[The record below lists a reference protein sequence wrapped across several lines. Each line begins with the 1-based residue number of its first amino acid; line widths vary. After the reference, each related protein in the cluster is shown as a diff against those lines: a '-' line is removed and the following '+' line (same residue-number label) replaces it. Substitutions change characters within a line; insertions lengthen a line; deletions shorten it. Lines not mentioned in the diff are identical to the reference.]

1 MSPGLAGGGASLG
14 KTVKLRRRELAAA
27 LAAGVA
33 MWLRTRDGAA
43 QSASAVPDAESFV
56 NELATRGI
64 GSLTALGLNPDER
77 ARRFRV
83 LLVENFDVPTIARFE
98 LGRYWRVATDA
109 ERSEYL
115 RLFEN
120 MLVSLYANRFA
131 DYSGERIRVTGSRS
145 TAEGDIFVQ
154 SVAVMPQQPQDQI
167 ALEWVLRRDG
177 ARLRIVDVRA
187 EGVSMAI
194 TQRDEFGAVIQR
206 GGGRVAALLD
216 AMRARTVAR

>member
-1 MSPGLAGGGASLG
+1 
-14 KTVKLRRRELAAA
+14 
-27 LAAGVA
+27 LAAGAAVL
-33 MWLRTRDGAA
+33 LRAHDGAA
-43 QSASAVPDAESFV
+43 QTATAVPDAESFV
-56 NELATRGI
+56 TQLATRGI
-64 GSLTALGLNPDER
+64 GSLTVAGINPDER
-77 ARRFRV
+77 ARRFRT

-98 LGRYWRVATDA
+98 LGRYWRVATDP
-109 ERSEYL
+109 ERTEYL
-115 RLFEN
+115 RLFED
-120 MLVSLYANRFA
+120 MLVNLYANRFA

-154 SVAVMPQQPQDQI
+154 SVATMPQQPQEQI

-177 ARLRIVDVRA
+177 TRLRIVDVRA

-216 AMRARTVAR
+216 AMRARTVTR